1 MTDHAESFDAGKL
14 AKYMDECQRLSDPGF
29 CFVPGLEFAC
39 DQQMHILGYGA
50 TRLAQ
55 TKDPHQVI
63 RHIEEQS
70 AISVIAHPKAEH
82 FPWIESF
89 EVLPR
94 GIEAWNSKYDG
105 RYAPRPE
112 TFALLQRLR
121 SRVPQTLA
129 FYGQDLHWK
138 KQFHRLFVRVNSDR
152 INPGDILLALS
163 RGTYQGQWDDLEL
176 PSSGVLPEE
185 IFDRFAKER
194 RKSDGIRTLARSSKR
209 FLDSVGLKIP
219 SSVKARLR
227 RIF

>member
-1 MTDHAESFDAGKL
+1 MTDHAESFDEGTL
-14 AKYMDECQRLSDPGF
+14 VKYMDECRGLSDSGF

-39 DQQMHILGYGA
+39 EQQMHVLGYGA
-50 TRLAQ
+50 TRLAR
-55 TKDPHQVI
+55 TKNPHQI
-63 RHIEEQS
+63 IQHIEEQS
-70 AISVIAHPKAEH
+70 AISVIAHPKTEH
-82 FPWIESF
+82 FPWIETF

-121 SRVPQTLA
+121 ARVPQTLA

-138 KQFHRLFVRVNSDR
+138 EQFHRLFVRVNSDR
-152 INPGDILLALS
+152 IDPEEILLALS
-163 RGTYQGQWDDLEL
+163 RGTYQGQWDELEL

-194 RKSDGIRTLARSSKR
+194 RKSDRIRAWAKSSKR
-209 FLDSVGLKIP
+209 ILDSVGLKIP
-219 SSVKARLR
+219 SSVRSRLR